1 MSRNFELL
9 EQIEMELA
17 DGRGTSQAQTR
28 AVNREEHKPLSFIAG
43 AHPVDRDLLNLV
55 QTVFTPRSGKT
66 FRRVA
71 FCGIDKVNSSS
82 SVCAQVASTLAATTS
97 EKVCMVQANPGSTS
111 LAGTV
116 LGGRNSNGTGAG
128 EGHHEY
134 VPVADHLWLATWPT
148 AGPAHLHTIDELQS
162 RLERLQAEFS
172 YVLIDASLSDAGV
185 FGQIADG
192 VILVIEADST
202 RRDHAAKAKLS
213 LETAGVRLLGTV
225 LHNRSYPIPRA
236 LYERL

>member
-9 EQIEMELA
+9 EQIEIELA
-17 DGRGTSQAQTR
+17 NGPGNNGAQTR
-28 AVNREEHKPLSFIAG
+28 ASKPEEHRRVSPGSG
-43 AHPVDRDLLNLV
+43 AHPVDRDLVNLV
-55 QTVFTPRSGKT
+55 QSVFTPRSGRT

-82 SVCAQVASTLAATTS
+82 SVCAQVASALAATTS
-97 EKVCMVQANPGSTS
+97 EKVCMVHANPGSTGS
-111 LAGTV
+111 AGTA
-116 LGGRNSNGTGAG
+116 LSGQNIDGTGAG

-134 VPVADHLWLATWPT
+134 VPVADHLWLATLPT
-148 AGPAHLHTIDELQS
+148 AGPAHLHTIDELRS
-162 RLERLQAEFS
+162 RLERLQGEFS
-172 YVLIDASLSDAGV
+172 YVLIDASPSDAGV
-185 FGQIADG
+185 FGQISDG